1 MTCPR
6 RTRRPRR
13 TNLSHSKGGGKSDL
27 LAGLKNRSASAEDS
41 SMKLGKESVNSDATR
56 SETAK
61 EQPTIGP
68 RCA

>member
-1 MTCPR
+1 MAKSSGSGGMLKG
-6 RTRRPRR
+6 
-13 TNLSHSKGGGKSDL
+13 LSNKSPP
-27 LAGLKNRSASAEDS
+27 AVDS
-41 SMKLGKESVNSDATR
+41 SMKLGKESVNSEATR